1 MGIRRS
7 EKVNVGAFSEQQRG
21 FLEYHRE
28 NVFREAGVRR

>member
-7 EKVNVGAFSEQQRG
+7 EKVNVGAFSEQQRQ

-28 NVFREAGVRR
+28 NVFREASVRR